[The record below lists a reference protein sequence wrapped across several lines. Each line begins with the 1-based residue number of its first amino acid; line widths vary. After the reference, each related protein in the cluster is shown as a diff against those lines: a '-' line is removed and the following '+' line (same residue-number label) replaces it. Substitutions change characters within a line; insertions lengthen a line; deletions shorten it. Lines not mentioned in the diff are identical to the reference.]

1 MNYFELYDIPLS
13 FILDKAQLKK
23 KFIAL
28 SREYHPDFYTDASE
42 EEQNR
47 VLDLST
53 LTNEAYKV
61 LSKDDLLIPY
71 VLELFDLD
79 QIAGNDDIPKEFL
92 MDMMDL
98 NEKLM
103 DIEMD
108 DDETAKSGIKEEI
121 LALRRQLE
129 NEMQNL
135 KEKFE
140 KDSSKI
146 SILERI
152 KEVYLKLKYINR
164 IENRLNN

>member
-1 MNYFELYDIPLS
+1 MNYFELYDIPVS
-13 FILDKAQLKK
+13 FIIDKALLKK

-61 LSKDDLLIPY
+61 LSKDDMLIPY
-71 VLELFDLD
+71 VLEMYGKGTV
-79 QIAGNDDIPKEFL
+79 AGNNDIPNEFL
-92 MDMMDL
+92 MEMMDL
-98 NEKLM
+98 NEQLM

-108 DDETAKSGIKEEI
+108 EDLVAKNRIKEEI
-121 LALRRQLE
+121 LDIRRQLE
-129 NEMQNL
+129 QEMQQW
-135 KEKFE
+135 KEDFE

-164 IENRLNN
+164 IENRLN